1 MENPM
6 KIGSPIDTGAAS
18 GTPLRGARESGA
30 ACPTHGAKA
39 ASDKVSLS
47 SMGAQM
53 GAAGT
58 DFDEAKVNE
67 IREAIRAG
75 RFTVNPEA
83 IADALIDQAAALL
96 GPRV

>member
-6 KIGSPIDTGAAS
+6 KIGSSIDTGVATGAS
-18 GTPLRGARESGA
+18 LRGARESGA
-30 ACPTHGAKA
+30 ASPSHGTKA
-39 ASDKVSLS
+39 ATDQVSLS
-47 SMGAQM
+47 SMGAQI
-53 GAAGT
+53 GAAGN

-83 IADALIDQAAALL
+83 IADRLLADAAALV
-96 GPRV
+96 GPRF